1 MRETPLSV
9 FIVINMKE
17 QNQCKGAEKKEVSFE
32 RKNWEK
38 EVKEKNGGKRGVWA
52 QCNAF
57 PLGTGKG
64 EQIMY

>member
-1 MRETPLSV
+1 
-9 FIVINMKE
+9 MKE

-38 EVKEKNGGKRGVWA
+38 EVKEKNGGKRGIWA

-57 PLGTGKG
+57 PLGTGVRCNGGG

>member
-1 MRETPLSV
+1 
-9 FIVINMKE
+9 MKE

-38 EVKEKNGGKRGVWA
+38 EVKEKNRGKRGVWA